1 MNALVSLKQAPDV
14 TLQGL
19 TKRYTNHGPA
29 VLDGLDLELSA
40 CQFNVILGPSGCG
53 KSTLL
58 RLVAGLEQPDSGRV
72 LIGGQDVT
80 RLPPAQRQCAM
91 VFQHYALYPHMT
103 VRDNIGYGLRVAGVP
118 KAERNARVE
127 EIARTLTLDALL
139 ERKPAQLSG
148 GQRQRVAIGR
158 ALVRRPPVLLFDEP
172 LCNLDSAL
180 RQDMRLEL
188 RRLHQQTGC
197 TILYVTHDQTEAMA
211 LADRIIVLDRGRTEQ
226 IDTPQVLY
234 RQPASTR
241 VARCLG
247 TPPMNL
253 LAVRREGVGALIL
266 NDGQRLALQLPAELP
281 VSPTLLLGIRPESV
295 RFGAHALQAS
305 LHSVE
310 ELGSHRLLHC
320 RLAGEPILV
329 SHPSPLHL
337 KPGDTVG
344 LEFAAADAVL
354 FDAASGSRL
363 PFSLVPC
370 P

>member
-1 MNALVSLKQAPDV
+1 MNALVPLKYAPNV

-19 TKRYTNHGPA
+19 TKHYANHGPA

-40 CQFNVILGPSGCG
+40 GQFNVILGPSGCG

-72 LIGGQDVT
+72 LIGGHDVT

-118 KAERNARVE
+118 KAERDARVE
-127 EIARTLTLDALL
+127 EIACTLALDALL

-188 RRLHQQTGC
+188 RRLHQRTGC

-211 LADRIIVLDRGRTEQ
+211 LADKIIVLDRGRIEQ
-226 IDTPQVLY
+226 IDTPQLLY

-241 VARCLG
+241 VARCLS
-247 TPPMNL
+247 
-253 LAVRREGVGALIL
+253 
-266 NDGQRLALQLPAELP
+266 Q
-281 VSPTLLLGIRPESV
+281 
-295 RFGAHALQAS
+295 
-305 LHSVE
+305 
-310 ELGSHRLLHC
+310 SHQ
-320 RLAGEPILV
+320 
-329 SHPSPLHL
+329 
-337 KPGDTVG
+337 
-344 LEFAAADAVL
+344 
-354 FDAASGSRL
+354 
-363 PFSLVPC
+363 
-370 P
+370 